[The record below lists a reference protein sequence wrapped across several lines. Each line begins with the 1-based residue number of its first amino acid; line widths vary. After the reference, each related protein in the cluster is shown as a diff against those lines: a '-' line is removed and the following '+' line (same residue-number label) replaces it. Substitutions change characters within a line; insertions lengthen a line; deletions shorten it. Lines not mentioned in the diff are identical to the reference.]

1 MSKNCHSVEGVTGV
15 NGYWKHRELQLLVT
29 CPQHRS
35 GPSRCLL
42 PVFTIARNAEVQLG
56 DSTDK
61 NGIFLLYKFLDALHP
76 VTVSEGKNPN
86 LAFVPVHHK
95 LGKQL

>member
-1 MSKNCHSVEGVTGV
+1 MG
-15 NGYWKHRELQLLVT
+15 WKHRELQLLVT

-35 GPSRCLL
+35 SPSRCLL
-42 PVFTIARNAEVQLG
+42 PVFTIAGNAEVQLG

-86 LAFVPVHHK
+86 LAFVPVQHK